1 MTTPKPPDLR
11 VITEGLRFPEG
22 PIWFEDGSVVVVE
35 IEAGR
40 LTRVH
45 ADGRKEV
52 VAKTGGGPNGAAMG
66 PDGHCYVCNNGGF
79 AWFEVR
85 EMLIPGE
92 QDEHYSGGRIER
104 VNLDTGAVEVLY
116 SECDGR
122 PLRGPN
128 DIVFD
133 AAGGFWFTDHGK
145 IRERDRDRG
154 GLYYAK
160 IDGSEIREVVYPLD
174 GPNGI
179 GLSPDGRWLYA
190 AETTPGRIWAW
201 KLAAPGV
208 IDPIK
213 APGRNGGKLLAG
225 LPGYQLLDSL
235 AVDAEGYVCVATI
248 VNGGITAVS
257 PDGETVEHTPLPD
270 AMTTN
275 ICFGG
280 EGLRTAYATLSLSG
294 KLVSFE
300 WPRPGLALH
309 F

>member
-1 MTTPKPPDLR
+1 MAYPPDLK
-11 VITEGLRFPEG
+11 VLTEGLQFPEG

-35 IEAGR
+35 IKAGR

-52 VAKTGGGPNGAAMG
+52 VAETGGGPNGAAMG

-79 AWFEVR
+79 AWYEVR
-85 EMLIPGE
+85 GMIFPGE
-92 QDEHYSGGRIER
+92 QDESYSGGRIER
-104 VNLDTGAVEVLY
+104 VNLETGAVEVLY
-116 SECDGR
+116 TECDGH
-122 PLRGPN
+122 PLKGPN

-133 AAGGFWFTDHGK
+133 RDGGFWFTDHGK

-160 IDGSEIREVVYPLD
+160 TDGSEIREVVYPLD

-179 GLSPDGRWLYA
+179 GLSPDDNWLYA
-190 AETTPGRIWAW
+190 AETMPSRIWAW
-201 KLAAPGV
+201 RLKAPGV

-213 APGRNGGKLLAG
+213 TPGRNGGKLLAG
-225 LPGYQLLDSL
+225 LPDYQLLDSL
-235 AVDAEGYVCVATI
+235 AVDAEGFVCVATI

-257 PDGETVEHTPLPD
+257 PDGETVEHTALPD
-270 AMTTN
+270 ALTTN

-280 EGLRTAYATLSLSG
+280 SGLRTAYATLSSTG

-300 WPRPGLALH
+300 WPRAGLALNY
-309 F
+309 